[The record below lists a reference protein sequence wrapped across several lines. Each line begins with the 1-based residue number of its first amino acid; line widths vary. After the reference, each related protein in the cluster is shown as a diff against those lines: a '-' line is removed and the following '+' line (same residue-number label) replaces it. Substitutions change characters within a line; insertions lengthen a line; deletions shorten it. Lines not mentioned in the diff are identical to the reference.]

1 MSVRTALESP
11 QALADRQSLAD
22 RVELANRVEQ
32 CVRSRTSGM
41 IRGLRVEVNDGQVV
55 ITGRAST
62 YYAKQL
68 VTHAA
73 FDAIAELPLCNEVEV
88 C

>member
-1 MSVRTALESP
+1 MSVGAFYESP
-11 QALADRQSLAD
+11 QALA
-22 RVELANRVEQ
+22 ERVEQ
-32 CVRSRTSGM
+32 SVRSRTSGLV
-41 IRGLRVEVNDGQVV
+41 RSLRVEVIGGQVI

-73 FDAIAELPLCNEVEV
+73 LGAAEELALSNEVEV